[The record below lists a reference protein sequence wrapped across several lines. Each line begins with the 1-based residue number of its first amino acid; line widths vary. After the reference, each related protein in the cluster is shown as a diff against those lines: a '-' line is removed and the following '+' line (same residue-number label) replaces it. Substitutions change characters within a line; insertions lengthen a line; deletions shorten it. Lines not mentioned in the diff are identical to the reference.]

1 MSTQYWEE
9 EIEIMSREKLQELQL
24 QRLKKTIN
32 IAANSPYYKEVFS
45 KNGIT
50 GDSIQSLDDI
60 RKIPFTTKSD
70 MRANYPFGLVAGDM
84 KRDGV
89 RIHSSSG
96 TTGNPTVV
104 LHSAKDLDQWANQ
117 VARCMYMV
125 GIRDTDVFQNTSGYG
140 MFTGGLGFQYG
151 AEKLGCLT
159 VPAAAGNTKRQIK
172 FITDFGTT
180 CLHIIPSYA
189 TRLAEV
195 MYEMGLD
202 PRRDT
207 KLHTVCIGAEP
218 HSEEQRR
225 RIEQLLGVK
234 AYNCFGMSEMN
245 GPGVAFECTEQ
256 NGLHIWEDNV
266 IVEIIDPVTLQPVKE
281 GEVGEMVLTTINREA
296 MPLLRYRTRDLTCIL
311 PGDCPCGRTHK
322 RLARFKGRSD
332 DMIILKGVNL
342 FPIQIE
348 KILMQ
353 FKELGSNY
361 LITLETIGNSDE
373 MLIEVELSDLF
384 TDDYSALQRLTKG
397 ITRQLKDELLL
408 TPRIKLVAKGSLPT
422 TDGKAVRVKDHR
434 KLC

>member
-1 MSTQYWEE
+1 MSKEQL
-9 EIEIMSREKLQELQL
+9 SELQL
-24 QRLKKTIN
+24 KRLKETVKH
-32 IAANSPYYKEVFS
+32 ALNSPFYKEVFERE
-45 KNGIT
+45 GLT
-50 GDSIQSLDDI
+50 ADDIQTLDDLK
-60 RKIPFTTKSD
+60 KIPFTTKD
-70 MRANYPFGLVAGDM
+70 DLRNHYPYGMAAIPLQ
-84 KRDGV
+84 KCV

-104 LHSAKDLDQWANQ
+104 LHSAKDLDEWANQ

-125 GIRDTDVFQNTSGYG
+125 GIRDTDIFQNTSGYG

-151 AEKLGCLT
+151 AEKLGALT
-159 VPAAAGNTKRQIK
+159 VPAAAGNSKRQIK

-195 MYEMGLD
+195 MQEMGID
-202 PRRDT
+202 PRKDT
-207 KLHTVCIGAEP
+207 KLRVVCIGAEP

-245 GPGVAFECTEQ
+245 GPGVAFECQEQ

-266 IVEIIDPVTLQPVKE
+266 IVEIVDPVTLEPVPE
-281 GEVGEMVLTTINREA
+281 GEVGELVLTTINREA
-296 MPLLRYRTRDLTCIL
+296 MPLLRYRTRDLTCII

-361 LITLETIGNSDE
+361 LISIETVENNDE

-384 TDDYSALQRLTKG
+384 TDDYSALQRLTKEV
-397 ITRQLKDELLL
+397 TRQLKDELLL
-408 TPRIKLVAKGSLPT
+408 TPKLKLVGKGTLPVQ
-422 TDGKAVRVKDHR
+422 DGKAVRVKDLR